1 MATTTPVPGPGPA
14 DGPDPDADPGVDDA
28 ARGPVKSA
36 ERTVRILQALA
47 QPPYTFTVA
56 QLQERTGYPRSSLH
70 ALLRTLVDL
79 HWIEP
84 PTAGGGYGVGAQA
97 LLSGTAYLDRD
108 PALPRATAAIEAVR
122 DETGCTTHVAR
133 LDRGNVVYLAT
144 REATDAHR
152 EHSRVGRYLPAHA
165 TALGKALL
173 AERTAEELDALL
185 PAGPFPALTPDTVRD
200 RAGLD
205 VELAA
210 ARTRGWALERGQNV
224 PGTVCVGVSVD
235 YRIPATD
242 ALSCSMP
249 AALVTDAEVERVASA
264 LVRHA
269 TRLARD
275 LRSAGIR

>member
-1 MATTTPVPGPGPA
+1 MTTP
-14 DGPDPDADPGVDDA
+14 DDADVLDDAA

-84 PTAGGGYGVGAQA
+84 PTPGGGYGVGAQA

-173 AERTAEELDALL
+173 AERTAAELDALL
-185 PAGPFPALTPDTVRD
+185 PAGPFPALTPRTVRT
-200 RAGLD
+200 RADLE
-205 VELAA
+205 VELEA
-210 ARTRGWALERGQNV
+210 ARACGWALEREQNV
-224 PGTVCVGVSVD
+224 AGTVCVGVRVE

-242 ALSCSMP
+242 AISCSMP
-249 AALVTDAEVERVASA
+249 ASLATDAEVERVAA
-264 LVRHA
+264 VVAVHA
-269 TRLARD
+269 GRLARE

>member
-1 MATTTPVPGPGPA
+1 MAQTPRPDAPAPADPPA
-14 DGPDPDADPGVDDA
+14 DGPEPDTG

-84 PTAGGGYGVGAQA
+84 PTAAGGYGVGAQA

-165 TALGKALL
+165 TSLGKALL
-173 AERTAEELDALL
+173 SERTPAELDVLL
-185 PAGPFPALTPDTVRD
+185 PADPFPALTPDTVRT
-200 RAGLD
+200 RAELE

-210 ARTRGWALERGQNV
+210 ARARGWALERGQNV
-224 PGTVCVGVSVD
+224 PGTVCVGVRVE

-249 AALVTDAEVERVASA
+249 ASLATDAEVERVAA
-264 LVRHA
+264 VLAVHA
-269 TRLARD
+269 GRLARE
-275 LRSAGIR
+275 LRAAGVR